1 MMKLIIQSV
10 LMLSLAGAIFAQ
22 PKLEIPDNSFFFGN
36 TPQFSTVTHQFWF
49 KSTGTDT
56 LRIDDIKTGCSC
68 AVAEMPRNWIAP
80 GDSMK
85 IEIAWDMKRVINQTV
100 RNPYIFTN
108 ASDEPYRASLRA
120 IGVADPLNEKPA
132 VAKPFKA
139 ELSRLKDKS
148 IDSVAIEL
156 QNKESYDMIVK
167 VVSPA
172 LDEVEIFFPD
182 LLPADGRI
190 TGYIKLRDEYVHR
203 EFKKSVTLEF
213 GDAEKSRMTIPIRRK
228 FY

>member
-1 MMKLIIQSV
+1 VKLLFQS
-10 LMLSLAGAIFAQ
+10 LMLLCLAGVVYAQ
-22 PKLEIPDNSFFFGN
+22 PRLEIPDNSFFFGHA
-36 TPQFSTVTHQFWF
+36 PQNSTITHSFWF

-56 LRIDDIKTGCSC
+56 LKIKEIKTGCSC
-68 AVAEMPRNWIAP
+68 AVVDMPRDWIAP

-85 IEIAWDMKRVINQTV
+85 VEIDWDMKRVINQTV

-120 IGVADPLNEKPA
+120 IGTADPTNQKPA
-132 VAKPFKA
+132 SAKPFKC
-139 ELSRLKDKS
+139 ELSRLKDMS
-148 IDSVAIEL
+148 IDSVAIQL
-156 QNKESYDMIVK
+156 QNKESYSMNVT
-167 VVSPA
+167 VVSPE
-172 LDEVEIFFPD
+172 LDEVEVFFPD
-182 LLPADGRI
+182 MLPAEGTI
-190 TGYIKLRDEYVHR
+190 TGYIKLRPGYEYK